1 MLGIRFQYAPFHGR
15 QAGRPD
21 TGQRARDTPGAPNTV
36 GPGTVFTVGVRD
48 QPMTDDDPGP
58 DEAHLRALEGM
69 YHEAPCNDRL
79 DPTLSIGTAEATV
92 EFAVDGSTHH
102 AAGGMHGSYYFK
114 ALDDAAFFAVNSLV
128 EDVFVL
134 TTGFDVHFERPVSE
148 GLVRAEGV
156 VVNANPNQLLASA
169 IAEDGEGN
177 EIARGTGR
185 FARSRVALDEEVGYE
200 RE

>member
-1 MLGIRFQYAPFHGR
+1 
-15 QAGRPD
+15 
-21 TGQRARDTPGAPNTV
+21 
-36 GPGTVFTVGVRD
+36 
-48 QPMTDDDPGP
+48 MTDEGEASGP
-58 DEAHLRALEGM
+58 DPAHFRALEQM

-79 DPTLSIGTAEATV
+79 DPTLSIDTAEASI
-92 EFAVDGSTHH
+92 EFDVDESTHH

-148 GLVRAEGV
+148 GTVRAEGV

-185 FARSRVALDEEVGYE
+185 FARSRVELDEDVGYV
-200 RE
+200 RG

>member
-1 MLGIRFQYAPFHGR
+1 MP
-15 QAGRPD
+15 AGE
-21 TGQRARDTPGAPNTV
+21 T
-36 GPGTVFTVGVRD
+36 TVFAPARFSFLSFWRSSGGLRRPPAATRAPTRHRFGRASRR
-48 QPMTDDDPGP
+48 PTMADDATPDP
-58 DEAHLRALEGM
+58 AHFRALEEM
-69 YHEAPCNDRL
+69 YHGAPCNDRL
-79 DPTLSIGTAEATV
+79 DPTLRIDTAEATV
-92 EFAVDGSTHH
+92 EFDVDESTHH

-134 TTGFDVHFERPVSE
+134 TTGFDVHLERPMSE
-148 GLVRAEGV
+148 GTVRAEGV

-185 FARSRVALDEEVGYE
+185 FARSRVELDERVGYE